1 LFPEINQPQCDNAH
15 QRNRRTQA
23 CRSFELEPFRADTAF
38 ESFMKLCN
46 QPSR

>member
-23 CRSFELEPFRADTAF
+23 FRSFELEPFRADTTL
-38 ESFMKLCN
+38 ESFMKLFN